1 MHVYLPEKYRPPFL
15 HGVFLFSKVG
25 VLIVNFDGFFILAYS
40 SHILKARPLEGFCC
54 HHTSMSSTLYLK
66 GCQIC
71 PTFSLEKGIM
81 ERALP
86 CAFGLP
92 PSLIMPP
99 KCSNWVYFGVRLC
112 ESKFGF
118 FCTMKCFHAKF
129 LELPSYSNHKNHFDI
144 GSK

>member
-1 MHVYLPEKYRPPFL
+1 MHVHVPEKYRSPISSWCLSFL
-15 HGVFLFSKVG
+15 KSWSVDSKLRWLFHSCLLKSLLESWTFGRVFLPSYFY
-25 VLIVNFDGFFILAYS
+25 VLHPLSQGLPILPD
-40 SHILKARPLEGFCC
+40 IFLKKEI
-54 HHTSMSSTLYLK
+54 MK
-66 GCQIC
+66 
-71 PTFSLEKGIM
+71 PT
-81 ERALP
+81 LP
-86 CAFGLP
+86 CVFDCP

-129 LELPSYSNHKNHFDI
+129 LELPSYSNQKNHFDI